1 MLKMFVFDLDGTLAD
16 SKSAITKNTALMLKK
31 LLDSF
36 EVCIITGGNEE
47 QIMTQVIS
55 NLPEESNLSNLHLMP
70 TCGAKYK
77 RFIEGAWTYMYQHI
91 LPQTLRRDVIIKIEE
106 EARDLGIWESKIYG
120 EIIEDRESQITFS
133 ALGQNAPLPLKEVWD
148 TTGEKRKIL
157 AARLS
162 PLFEDLDFRIGGS
175 TSIDITGKNMDKS
188 FGVLELM
195 RINKLNKEELIF
207 FGDRLEPGGND
218 YPVLSTGIK
227 AVKVGSPEETFS
239 TVNNILD
246 K

>member
-1 MLKMFVFDLDGTLAD
+1 MIKMFVFDLDGTLAD
-16 SKSAITKNTALMLKK
+16 SKSAINKNTALMLKI

-36 EVCIITGGNEE
+36 HVCIITGGNEE

-70 TCGAKYK
+70 TCGSKYK
-77 RFIEGAWTYMYQHI
+77 RFVGGAWVYTYQHI
-91 LPQTLRRDVIIKIEE
+91 LPLTLRKNVITRIEE
-106 EARDLGIWESKIYG
+106 EARSLGIWESKIYG

-133 ALGQNAPLPLKEVWD
+133 ALGQKAPLPLKEIWD
-148 TTGEKRKIL
+148 ITGEKRKIL
-157 AARLS
+157 AGRLS

-175 TSIDITGKNMDKS
+175 TSIDITKKNMDKS

-227 AVKVGSPEETFS
+227 AVKVGSPEETFAI
-239 TVNNILD
+239 VNNILD